1 MVKAALKN
9 PHAVI
14 VLALA
19 ILVVGLR
26 AIVKLPT
33 DILPTFKTPAVQ
45 IVTFYPGMPAEVMEK
60 DIMTRLERWT
70 GQSNG
75 IARQEAKAMIGV
87 CVVKDFFR
95 EDVDPNTAMS
105 QVTSLAMSDLFY
117 LPPGTIPPMVMPF
130 DPTATIPLCLISVSS
145 PQFDETKLYD
155 VAYFDLRNRLQS
167 ITGVIAPAVYG
178 GRLRR
183 ILAYVDPLKAQ
194 ARGLSPLDVINAVRD
209 FNVMIPTGD
218 AKFGALDYQI
228 NANGMVPAVA
238 QLNDLPLRV
247 GNGPPTYVRDVAK
260 VEDSHQIQTNIVRV
274 QGKRQVYIPIYR
286 QPGANT
292 IAVVEG
298 IKAQL
303 KPILERIKGINLDVV
318 MDQSVYVR
326 QAIRNLV
333 QEAALGFLLAAAMVF
348 IFLGSARPT
357 GIVLVA
363 LPLAVLG
370 SLIGLYFTRQ
380 TLNAMTLGGIA
391 VVIGLLID
399 ESIVV
404 LENTARHLELGASP
418 REAALIGASEVMRPL
433 TIVTITISVVFFPIV
448 FMGGIGKFLF
458 MPLALAVIFA
468 IWTSRLLASTF
479 VPVSAARF
487 FTRTAKT
494 NSPSPQ
500 SSPSER
506 GDREASGEDWSEW
519 FERVRVRYSGALDR
533 VLQMRRLVLGA
544 TAALFILSMFIFK
557 LIGTE
562 LFPQTDA
569 GQFAVKVRATTGLR
583 VEKTEEL
590 VTQVEKAIGA
600 VIPEKERTMIVSNIG
615 ILLDWPAAYTPNSGP
630 QDAFLLVQLAQHH
643 ARSTFFYVDEL
654 RKKLP
659 QQFPGIEFNFDT
671 GGMLSAALNGGL
683 PAPIN
688 IQVEGNKLEVAHE
701 IAVKIKRHAETVR
714 GAVDVRIQQRLDAP
728 QINIDIDRVKA
739 AQVGLTQEEVVKN
752 IVTALNSS
760 INFAPSF
767 WIDEKNGNH
776 YFIGAQYRENDIQSI
791 NTILDIPIT
800 GKNQTTPVAL
810 RTFGKFS
817 RGTAYSEIN
826 HLNITR
832 VTDVFV
838 NVRGRD
844 VGSVVGDIERYVDN
858 IKNDRAQVPEGYSIQ
873 MRGEVKTMH
882 ESFTSLG
889 FGFLLAIVLVYLVM
903 IVEFRS
909 FLDPFIVMF
918 AVPLGLIGV
927 AWMLFLTQ
935 TFLSIQSMMGIIMM
949 VGIVV
954 SFSVLMVDFANRIL
968 TEAAEKNERKTPRDA
983 IAEAA
988 TIRLRPILMTG
999 LAAILGLM
1007 PMAFFGGANI
1017 PLARAIVGGI
1027 LAALVLVLFVVPV
1040 LYVLFKR
1047 EKAVAVS

>member
-1 MVKAALKN
+1 
-9 PHAVI
+9 
-14 VLALA
+14 
-19 ILVVGLR
+19 
-26 AIVKLPT
+26 
-33 DILPTFKTPAVQ
+33 
-45 IVTFYPGMPAEVMEK
+45 
-60 DIMTRLERWT
+60 
-70 GQSNG
+70 
-75 IARQEAKAMIGV
+75 
-87 CVVKDFFR
+87 
-95 EDVDPNTAMS
+95 MS
-105 QVTSLAMSDLFY
+105 
-117 LPPGTIPPMVMPF
+117 
-130 DPTATIPLCLISVSS
+130 AT
-145 PQFDETKLYD
+145 
-155 VAYFDLRNRLQS
+155 LQRS
-167 ITGVIAPAVYG
+167 KI
-178 GRLRR
+178 
-183 ILAYVDPLKAQ
+183 
-194 ARGLSPLDVINAVRD
+194 
-209 FNVMIPTGD
+209 
-218 AKFGALDYQI
+218 
-228 NANGMVPAVA
+228 
-238 QLNDLPLRV
+238 
-247 GNGPPTYVRDVAK
+247 
-260 VEDSHQIQTNIVRV
+260 H
-274 QGKRQVYIPIYR
+274 
-286 QPGANT
+286 
-292 IAVVEG
+292 
-298 IKAQL
+298 
-303 KPILERIKGINLDVV
+303 IKGSNLDVV
-318 MDQSVYVR
+318 MDQSIYVR

-333 QEAALGFLLAAAMVF
+333 QEATLGFLLAAAMVF

-404 LENTARHLELGASP
+404 LENTARHLDSGMSP

-458 MPLALAVIFA
+458 MPLAIAVIFA

-479 VPVSAARF
+479 VPVCAARF
-487 FTRTAKT
+487 FKQRKAQSEDRRENWFDHVRDRYTRT
-494 NSPSPQ
+494 
-500 SSPSER
+500 
-506 GDREASGEDWSEW
+506 
-519 FERVRVRYSGALDR
+519 LDY
-533 VLQMRRLVLGA
+533 VLQSRRPTLVTTA
-544 TAALFILSMFIFK
+544 TLFIVSMIIFR

-562 LFPQTDA
+562 LFPQSDA
-569 GQFAVKVRATTGLR
+569 GQFTVKLRATTGLR

-590 VTQVEKAIGA
+590 VAQVEKAIGA
-600 VIPEKERTMIVSNIG
+600 VVPERERKMIISNIG
-615 ILLDWPAAYTPNSGP
+615 ILLDWPAAYTTNSGP
-630 QDAFLLVQLAQHH
+630 QDAFILVQLAERH
-643 ARSTFFYVDEL
+643 ARSTFSYVDEL
-654 RKKLP
+654 REKLP

-688 IQVEGNKLEVAHE
+688 VQVEGNKLEVAHE
-701 IAVKIKRHAETVR
+701 IAEKIKRYAETVP

-728 QINIDIDRVKA
+728 QINIDVDRVKA
-739 AQVGLTQEEVVKN
+739 AQVGLTQEEIVKN
-752 IVTALNSS
+752 VVTALNSS

-800 GKNQTTPVAL
+800 GKNQTTPVEL

-927 AWMLFLTQ
+927 AWMLFLTH

-968 TEAAEKNERKTPRDA
+968 AEAAEHNIRKTPRDA

-1007 PMAFFGGANI
+1007 PMALFGGANI
-1017 PLARAIVGGI
+1017 PLARAVVGGI

>member
-1 MVKAALKN
+1 M
-9 PHAVI
+9 
-14 VLALA
+14 
-19 ILVVGLR
+19 
-26 AIVKLPT
+26 
-33 DILPTFKTPAVQ
+33 
-45 IVTFYPGMPAEVMEK
+45 
-60 DIMTRLERWT
+60 
-70 GQSNG
+70 
-75 IARQEAKAMIGV
+75 
-87 CVVKDFFR
+87 
-95 EDVDPNTAMS
+95 
-105 QVTSLAMSDLFY
+105 
-117 LPPGTIPPMVMPF
+117 
-130 DPTATIPLCLISVSS
+130 
-145 PQFDETKLYD
+145 
-155 VAYFDLRNRLQS
+155 
-167 ITGVIAPAVYG
+167 
-178 GRLRR
+178 
-183 ILAYVDPLKAQ
+183 
-194 ARGLSPLDVINAVRD
+194 
-209 FNVMIPTGD
+209 
-218 AKFGALDYQI
+218 
-228 NANGMVPAVA
+228 
-238 QLNDLPLRV
+238 
-247 GNGPPTYVRDVAK
+247 
-260 VEDSHQIQTNIVRV
+260 
-274 QGKRQVYIPIYR
+274 QGKRQVYVPIYR

-333 QEAALGFLLAAAMVF
+333 QEAGLGFLLAAAMVF

-357 GIVLVA
+357 AIVLIA

-370 SLIGLYFTRQ
+370 ALIGLYFTHE

-404 LENTARHLELGASP
+404 LENTARHLDLGAP
-418 REAALIGASEVMRPL
+418 LREAALVGASEVMRPL
-433 TIVTITISVVFFPIV
+433 TIVTITISVVFFPII
-448 FMGGIGKFLF
+448 FISGIGKFLF
-458 MPLALAVIFA
+458 TPLAKSVVFA
-468 IWTSRLLASTF
+468 IWTSRLLASTL
-479 VPVSAARF
+479 VPVCAARF
-487 FTRTAKT
+487 FKHRATK
-494 NSPSPQ
+494 S
-500 SSPSER
+500 
-506 GDREASGEDWSEW
+506 REEHENW
-519 FERVRVRYSGALDR
+519 FERVRGRYTHALDR
-533 VLQMRRLVLGA
+533 VLQMRWRTLGA
-544 TAALFILSMFIFK
+544 TAAFFIVSMLIFK

-562 LFPQTDA
+562 LFPQSDA
-569 GQFAVKVRATTGLR
+569 GQFTVKVRATTGLR

-590 VTQVEKAIGA
+590 VAQIEKSIGA
-600 VIPEKERTMIVSNIG
+600 LVPERERKMIISNIG

-630 QDAFLLVQLAQHH
+630 QDTFILVQLAEHH
-643 ARSTFFYVDEL
+643 ARSSFSYVDEL

-683 PAPIN
+683 PSPIN
-688 IQVEGNKLEVAHE
+688 IQIEGNKLEVAHD
-701 IAVKIKRHAETVR
+701 IAEKVKRYAETLP

-739 AQVGLTQEEVVKN
+739 AQVGLTQEEIVKN

-760 INFAPSF
+760 TNFAPSF

-791 NTILDIPIT
+791 NTVLDIPVT
-800 GKNQTTPVAL
+800 GKKQPVPVAL
-810 RTFGKFS
+810 RTVAKFS

-844 VGSVVGDIERYVDN
+844 LGSVAADIGRYIDK
-858 IKNDRAQVPEGYSIQ
+858 IKNDRSQVPEGYYIQ
-873 MRGEVKTMH
+873 MRGEVKTMQ
-882 ESFTSLG
+882 ESFKSLG
-889 FGFLLAIVLVYLVM
+889 FGFLLAVVLVYLVM

-918 AVPLGLIGV
+918 AVPLGLTGV
-927 AWMLFLTQ
+927 AWMLFLTH

-968 TEAAEKNERKTPRDA
+968 AEAADKSERKSPRDA

-988 TIRLRPILMTG
+988 AIRLRPILMTG
-999 LAAILGLM
+999 IAAVLGLT
-1007 PMAFFGGANI
+1007 PMALFGGANI
-1017 PLARAIVGGI
+1017 PLARAVVGGI

-1047 EKAVAVS
+1047 EKAISVS

>member
-19 ILVVGLR
+19 ILVIGLT
-26 AIVKLPT
+26 AIAKLPT

-75 IARQEAKAMIGV
+75 IALQEAKAMIGV

-247 GNGPPTYVRDVAK
+247 GNGAPTYIRDVAK

-298 IKAQL
+298 IKTQL

-363 LPLAVLG
+363 LPLAVFG

-433 TIVTITISVVFFPIV
+433 TIVSITISVVFFPIV

-487 FTRTAKT
+487 FTCTAKT

-506 GDREASGEDWSEW
+506 GEREASGEDWSEW
-519 FERVRVRYSGALDR
+519 FERVRARYSGALDR
-533 VLQMRRLVLGA
+533 VLQMRRFMLGA

-590 VTQVEKAIGA
+590 VAQVENAIGA
-600 VIPEKERTMIVSNIG
+600 VIPEKERKMIISNIG

-630 QDAFLLVQLAQHH
+630 QDAFVLVQLAQHH

-688 IQVEGNKLEVAHE
+688 IQIEGNKLEVAHE
-701 IAVKIKRHAETVR
+701 IAEKIKRHAETVR

-844 VGSVVGDIERYVDN
+844 VGSVAGDIERYVDN

-903 IVEFRS
+903 VVEFRS
-909 FLDPFIVMF
+909 FVDPFIVMF

-927 AWMLFLTQ
+927 AWMLFLTH

-968 TEAAEKNERKTPRDA
+968 AEAAEKNERKTPRDA

-1007 PMAFFGGANI
+1007 PMALFGGANI
-1017 PLARAIVGGI
+1017 PLARAVVGGV

-1040 LYVLFKR
+1040 FYVLFKR

>member
-9 PHAVI
+9 PYAVI
-14 VLALA
+14 VLALT
-19 ILVVGLR
+19 ILVIGLT
-26 AIVKLPT
+26 AITKLPT

-45 IVTFYPGMPAEVMEK
+45 IITFYPGMPAEIMEK

-95 EDVDPNTAMS
+95 EDIDPNTAMS

-145 PQFDETKLYD
+145 PTFDETKLYD

-194 ARGLSPLDVINAVRD
+194 ARNLSPLDVINAVRD

-228 NANGMVPAVA
+228 NTNGMVPLVA

-274 QGKRQVYIPIYR
+274 EGKRQVYVPIYR

-333 QEAALGFLLAAAMVF
+333 QEAALGFLLAAGMVF
-348 IFLGSARPT
+348 IFLRSARPT
-357 GIVLVA
+357 GIVLMA

-370 SLIGLYFTRQ
+370 SLIGLYFTSQ

-458 MPLALAVIFA
+458 LPMAMAVIFA

-479 VPVSAARF
+479 VPVCAARF
-487 FTRTAKT
+487 FTRVPQT
-494 NSPSPQ
+494 NSPSSQ
-500 SSPSER
+500 SSPAT
-506 GDREASGEDWSEW
+506 GGGGREVAREGW
-519 FERVRVRYSGALDR
+519 FEHLRHRYTHALDR
-533 VLQMRRLVLGA
+533 VLLMRRPVLLA
-544 TAALFILSMFIFK
+544 TGALFILSLLIFK

-569 GQFAVKVRATTGLR
+569 GQFTVKMRATTGLR

-590 VTQVEKAIGA
+590 VTQVEKAIAA
-600 VIPEKERTMIVSNIG
+600 VIPDRDRKMIISNIG
-615 ILLDWPAAYTPNSGP
+615 VLLDWPAAYTPNSGP
-630 QDAFLLVQLAQHH
+630 QDAFVLVQLAQRH
-643 ARSTFFYVDEL
+643 ARSTFSYVDEL

-688 IQVEGNKLEVAHE
+688 IQIEGNKLEAGHE
-701 IAVKIKRHAETVR
+701 IAEKIKRYAETVP

-728 QINIDIDRVKA
+728 QINIDVDRVKA

-791 NTILDIPIT
+791 NTILDIPVT

-810 RTFGKFS
+810 RTVAKFS

-844 VGSVVGDIERYVDN
+844 VGSVAGEIERYIDK

-873 MRGEVKTMH
+873 MRGEVQTMH
-882 ESFTSLG
+882 ESFKSLG
-889 FGFLLAIVLVYLVM
+889 FGFFLAVVLVYLVM

-927 AWMLFLTQ
+927 AWMLFLTH

-954 SFSVLMVDFANRIL
+954 SFNVLMVDFANRIL
-968 TEAAEKNERKTPRDA
+968 AGAAEKKERKTPRDA
-983 IAEAA
+983 ITEAA
-988 TIRLRPILMTG
+988 AIRLRPILMTG
-999 LAAILGLM
+999 IAAVLGLT
-1007 PMAFFGGANI
+1007 PMALFGGANI
-1017 PLARAIVGGI
+1017 PLARAVVGGI

-1047 EKAVAVS
+1047 EQPIAVP

>member
-9 PHAVI
+9 PYAVI

-19 ILVVGLR
+19 ILVIGLT
-26 AIVKLPT
+26 AIFKLPT

-95 EDVDPNTAMS
+95 EDIDPNTAMS

-194 ARGLSPLDVINAVRD
+194 ARGLSPLDVINAIRD
-209 FNVMIPTGD
+209 FNVMIPTGN

-247 GNGPPTYVRDVAK
+247 GNGPPTYIRDVAK

-357 GIVLVA
+357 GIVLIA

-370 SLIGLYFTRQ
+370 SLIGLYFSRQ

-404 LENTARHLELGASP
+404 LENTARHLEMGASQ
-418 REAALIGASEVMRPL
+418 REAALMGAGEVMRPL

-458 MPLALAVIFA
+458 LPLAMAVIFA

-479 VPVSAARF
+479 VPVCAARF
-487 FTRTAKT
+487 FTRASNTR
-494 NSPSPQ
+494 
-500 SSPSER
+500 ER
-506 GDREASGEDWSEW
+506 QESW
-519 FERVRVRYSGALDR
+519 FERVRDRYASALDR
-533 VLQMRRLVLGA
+533 ALQWRWRVLGVA
-544 TAALFILSMFIFK
+544 AALFILSMLIFK

-569 GQFAVKVRATTGLR
+569 GQFTVKVRATTGLR

-590 VTQVEKAIGA
+590 VAQVEKAIA
-600 VIPEKERTMIVSNIG
+600 SVVPEKERKMVISNIG
-615 ILLDWPAAYTPNSGP
+615 ILLDWPAAYTANSGP
-630 QDAFLLVQLAQHH
+630 QDTFILVQLAEHH
-643 ARSTFFYVDEL
+643 ARSTFSYVDEL

-701 IAVKIKRHAETVR
+701 IAEKIKRHAETVT

-739 AQVGLTQEEVVKN
+739 AQVGLTQEEIVKN
-752 IVTALNSS
+752 VVTALNSS

-767 WIDEKNGNH
+767 WIDDKNGNH

-791 NTILDIPIT
+791 NTILDIPVT
-800 GKNQTTPVAL
+800 GKNQLTPVAL
-810 RTFGKFS
+810 RTVAKFS

-844 VGSVVGDIERYVDN
+844 VGSVAGDIERYIDK
-858 IKNDRAQVPEGYSIQ
+858 IKNDRSQVPEGYDVQ

-882 ESFTSLG
+882 ESFKSLG
-889 FGFLLAIVLVYLVM
+889 FGFFLAVVLVYLVM

-927 AWMLFLTQ
+927 AWMLFLTH

-968 TEAAEKNERKTPRDA
+968 ADAAERHERKTPREA
-983 IAEAA
+983 ITEAA
-988 TIRLRPILMTG
+988 AIRLRPILMTG
-999 LAAILGLM
+999 IAAVLGLT
-1007 PMAFFGGANI
+1007 PMALFGGANI
-1017 PLARAIVGGI
+1017 PLARAVVGGI

-1047 EKAVAVS
+1047 EKAIAVS